1 MTDRLKRL
9 NELAAKAKNQS
20 LTPQET
26 AERDR
31 LRREYLAT
39 FRAAFQQQLDNTVIQ
54 YDDGTRVPMSAFKKL
69 HQAEEAEK
77 NAKKP

>member
-9 NELAAKAKNQS
+9 NELAAKAKNQG

-31 LRREYLAT
+31 LRREYLAA
-39 FRAAFQQQLDNTVIQ
+39 FRANLELQLENTYVQ
-54 YDDGTRVPMSAFKKL
+54 DPDGTQHKLRKKG
-69 HQAEEAEK
+69 E
-77 NAKKP
+77 

>member
-31 LRREYLAT
+31 LRREYLAA
-39 FRAAFQQQLDNTVIQ
+39 FRANLELQLENTYVQ
-54 YDDGTRVPMSAFKKL
+54 DPDGTQHKLRKKG
-69 HQAEEAEK
+69 E
-77 NAKKP
+77 

>member
-9 NELAAKAKNQS
+9 NELAAKAKDQG

-31 LRREYLAT
+31 LRREYLAA
-39 FRAAFQQQLDNTVIQ
+39 FRANLELQLENTYVQ
-54 YDDGTRVPMSAFKKL
+54 DPDGTQHKLRKKG
-69 HQAEEAEK
+69 E
-77 NAKKP
+77 